1 MKKLPVNVDFLR
13 LYSTYFKINLWNTD
27 DLQDGTHALI
37 DKLEH
42 ELGAALNLTDHMKL
56 TRYAKFKS
64 HINELKVKLAESEL
78 AFGQH

>member
-1 MKKLPVNVDFLR
+1 VGYGN
-13 LYSTYFKINLWNTD
+13 SQGHD
-27 DLQDGTHALI
+27 DSQDGVHAMI

-42 ELGAALNLTDHMKL
+42 ELEALEFNRPYDVVKIRKL
-56 TRYAKFKS
+56 QT